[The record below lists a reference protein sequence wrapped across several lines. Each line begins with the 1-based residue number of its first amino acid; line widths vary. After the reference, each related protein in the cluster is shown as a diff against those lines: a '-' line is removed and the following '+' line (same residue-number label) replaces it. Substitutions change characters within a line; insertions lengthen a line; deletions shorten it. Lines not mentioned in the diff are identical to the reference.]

1 MTNPDTT
8 ASFWRRLMYRW
19 LIEYNPLYLLSA
31 ALVLGGMQL
40 ISRGLAEN
48 GSLYQQVGVAA
59 IAEVYAFALIGGAAL
74 LTRIG
79 LRRPAVLL
87 ALVTILYQGD
97 LTLHTETCAYLGW
110 VGWLGAGAWYL
121 DLPRQAVRPRLGTEA
136 PAVALGGGA
145 RRRWRSRPDSVP
157 ALSSATWNL
166 AA

>member
-1 MTNPDTT
+1 MTNPNPA
-8 ASFWRRLMYRW
+8 ASYWRRLLYRW

-40 ISRGLAEN
+40 ISRGLAED
-48 GSLYQQVGVAA
+48 GSLYQQVGVAS
-59 IAEVYAFALIGGAAL
+59 IAELYAFALIGGAAL

-110 VGWLGAGAWYL
+110 VGWLGAATAVVACAAAKPAAETQQSRTAAATGCTANIAC
-121 DLPRQAVRPRLGTEA
+121 LPNA
-136 PAVALGGGA
+136 
-145 RRRWRSRPDSVP
+145 
-157 ALSSATWNL
+157 
-166 AA
+166 